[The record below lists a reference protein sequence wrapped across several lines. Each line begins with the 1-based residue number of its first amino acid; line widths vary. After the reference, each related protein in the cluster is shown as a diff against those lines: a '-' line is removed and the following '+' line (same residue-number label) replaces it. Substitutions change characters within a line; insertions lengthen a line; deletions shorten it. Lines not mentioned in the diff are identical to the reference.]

1 MGPAPRVRRPSSM
14 IDKAV
19 ASVAAAVAEIRD
31 GATIMLDITQNALL
45 VTDIV
50 AGLALAELERTTGVP
65 LSRVL
70 ADSSST

>member
-1 MGPAPRVRRPSSM
+1 M

-19 ASVAAAVAEIRD
+19 ASVAAAVAD
-31 GATIMLDITQNALL
+31 MCAGVTIMLDITQNGLL

-50 AGLALAELERTTGVP
+50 TGLPFAELERSTGVL

-70 ADSSST
+70 ADPSLT

>member
-1 MGPAPRVRRPSSM
+1 M

-19 ASVAAAVAEIRD
+19 ASVAAAVADIRD
-31 GATIMLDITQNALL
+31 GATIMLDITPNGVL

-50 AGLALAELERTTGVP
+50 TGLPFAELERMTGVP